1 MAVQKTDCYKVVNIG
16 YLKSLIGSNIQNNNG
31 EVVNVN
37 TTQPDTYCPT
47 YSELTGGTLI
57 PNWSQGSTPRSDR
70 DGITVNSTAVL
81 GGTYKTNQ
89 LVDRKDLGVKYTRFN
104 TLTISRSGSGNIS
117 ECGGNATL
125 SKTYNYT
132 RYTTSMNNSCVT
144 STTSSVVDGACN
156 ELTYHTLTG
165 SVTNC
170 TNYSIGKN
178 GSISS
183 TTRTDK
189 ISATTTFRG
198 ATKASG
204 VVNITQNGL
213 SGEYSVYD
221 GRTYTGLTVSPI
233 GTKGTQS
240 NPIGCE
246 GGVFGVTAIAYYKDK
261 YHWKDSCGTEYTGKI
276 KETSGQE
283 SLANTAT
290 TKMVVGDASLVCAG
304 DSQFAYSSI
313 TGRATDK
320 FDAINCCSGGENKN
334 KTLSVTY
341 QGQTASQTFYQVCAD
356 CSSSD
361 KCKEPEKFVTL
372 TLSNGNVI
380 DVEGSGDLT
389 SSIMSSYKSTVTGI
403 EIGNLCTGIGNFG
416 TSSESASLIECTNL
430 KSISISKTVTR
441 IAPYTFGYC
450 NSLTSVTV
458 SSENS
463 KYDSRNNCN
472 GIVEKSTN
480 KLIAACKTTAIPSTV
495 TSVGTGAFWAMES
508 LTSVNIPNSVTE
520 LEADAFSR
528 CTSLTSVTLS
538 SNLTT
543 IGQSCFRYCP
553 FTSITIPSSVTT
565 IEQQAFQDS
574 GLVDIVVPDNVTT
587 INVAT
592 YEECTNATAA
602 TIHSNVDNIYIR
614 AFSGCSNLTKITVE
628 ATYPPTLLTH
638 SAYPSDGINTVFGN
652 TNNCPIYV
660 PCESV
665 NTYKTSWSP
674 YADRIT
680 CDSIIAVLTLNN
692 GTTVNIEG
700 SGELTS
706 SMIEPYKTTVTK
718 AEIKDACTSIG
729 SQAFYYCSSLT
740 SVTIPNSVTSIGSYA
755 FSNCSSLTSVTI
767 PNSVTS
773 IGYFVLSD
781 CTSLTS
787 IDIPNSVTSIGS
799 GAFRNCNSLTSITFP
814 SSVTNIGQFVLT
826 DCTSLERITV
836 ERVEPPTIANSAF
849 EDPNNCPIYVPC
861 ESVNT
866 YKNSWS
872 RYASRITCEG
882 G

>member
-132 RYTTSMNNSCVT
+132 RYTTSMNDSCVT

-204 VVNITQNGL
+204 VVSITQNGL

-261 YHWKDSCGTEYTGKI
+261 YHWKDSCGTEYTSKI
-276 KETSGQE
+276 KEESGQE

-290 TKMVVGDASLVCAG
+290 TKMVVGDASLVCEG
-304 DSQFAYSSI
+304 DSQFTYSSI

-361 KCKEPEKFVTL
+361 KCKQPVDCSVYDFTTSTSIIDPMSGNIPIAHSSHLNNLEQLSYTIKDSGGFL
-372 TLSNGNVI
+372 TGITAYAIYEDEREWEYRGYFNTT
-380 DVEGSGDLT
+380 T
-389 SSIMSSYKSTVTGI
+389 SSSDRTATIEYKNSDGTCVFPQELVMKGETCTCSQVGVDITELNISADSALTQVGVITTNDCVPNVTYTSTQPSWLSGVT
-403 EIGNLCTGIGNFG
+403 TGSNNI
-416 TSSESASLIECTNL
+416 
-430 KSISISKTVTR
+430 R
-441 IAPYTFGYC
+441 IKC
-450 NSLTSVTV
+450 
-458 SSENS
+458 SENTT
-463 KYDSRNNCN
+463 YNSRN
-472 GIVEKSTN
+472 G
-480 KLIAACKTTAIPSTV
+480 
-495 TSVGTGAFWAMES
+495 
-508 LTSVNIPNSVTE
+508 SVNIKMNGNTCSTVNVTQE
-520 LEADAFSR
+520 GKP
-528 CTSLTSVTLS
+528 TPQTSVST
-538 SNLTT
+538 NL
-543 IGQSCFRYCP
+543 I
-553 FTSITIPSSVTT
+553 I
-565 IEQQAFQDS
+565 
-574 GLVDIVVPDNVTT
+574 
-587 INVAT
+587 
-592 YEECTNATAA
+592 
-602 TIHSNVDNIYIR
+602 
-614 AFSGCSNLTKITVE
+614 
-628 ATYPPTLLTH
+628 
-638 SAYPSDGINTVFGN
+638 SDGSSGGLRVT
-652 TNNCPIYV
+652 
-660 PCESV
+660 
-665 NTYKTSWSP
+665 
-674 YADRIT
+674 
-680 CDSIIAVLTLNN
+680 
-692 GTTVNIEG
+692 G
-700 SGELTS
+700 ST
-706 SMIEPYKTTVTK
+706 
-718 AEIKDACTSIG
+718 
-729 SQAFYYCSSLT
+729 
-740 SVTIPNSVTSIGSYA
+740 
-755 FSNCSSLTSVTI
+755 
-767 PNSVTS
+767 
-773 IGYFVLSD
+773 
-781 CTSLTS
+781 
-787 IDIPNSVTSIGS
+787 
-799 GAFRNCNSLTSITFP
+799 
-814 SSVTNIGQFVLT
+814 
-826 DCTSLERITV
+826 
-836 ERVEPPTIANSAF
+836 
-849 EDPNNCPIYVPC
+849 
-861 ESVNT
+861 
-866 YKNSWS
+866 
-872 RYASRITCEG
+872 
-882 G
+882 